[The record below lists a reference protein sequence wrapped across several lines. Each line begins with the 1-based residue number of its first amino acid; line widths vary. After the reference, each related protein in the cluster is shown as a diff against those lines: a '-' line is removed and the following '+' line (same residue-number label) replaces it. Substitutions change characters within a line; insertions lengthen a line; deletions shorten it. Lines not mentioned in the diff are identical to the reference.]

1 MYRRLAQIAA
11 VLASVAAAACGST
24 VTNVEPTPATIGVGD
39 LPGGNGSP
47 TLTIEQGSSRTTV
60 PLSPEERLG
69 NFVDGNR
76 VIMLGDSVMAAT
88 AQRYSNDMC
97 STLVPLD
104 WQVEVNAESGRFV
117 QWGNFVLDFR
127 LDEEWD
133 IGVVL
138 LGNNFGG
145 NLEYYREQLSR
156 IVDRLSPAKVVLLTV
171 SEFDPTRVEVNE
183 MVFDVAVGNPDVYVL
198 DWAAVTASDP
208 LLTGRDGLHL
218 SVEGRERLALEISLV
233 LGDAPDGSGKC
244 LPTEFADDSM
254 GPVTGPNDTIDTT
267 PTSSDSSVP
276 TDSTVDESS
285 TTTPTDST
293 ATSDGRGTRP

>member
-1 MYRRLAQIAA
+1 MYRRLALIAA
-11 VLASVAAAACGST
+11 VLASAATAACGST
-24 VTNVEPTPATIGVGD
+24 LSNVEPTAATIGVGE
-39 LPGGNGSP
+39 LPDGSGSP
-47 TLTIEQGSSRTTV
+47 SATIEQGSSRTTV
-60 PLSPEERLG
+60 PLAPEERLG
-69 NFVDGNR
+69 NFVNGNR

-97 STLVPLD
+97 STLVPLG
-104 WQVEVNAESGRFV
+104 WQVEMNAESGRFV

-127 LDEEWD
+127 LDQEWD

-156 IVDRLSPAKVVLLTV
+156 IVDRLAPAKVVLLTV

-183 MVFDVAVGNPDVYVL
+183 LVFDVAVGNPDVYVL

-208 LLTGRDGLHL
+208 MLTGRDGLHL

-233 LGDAPDGSGKC
+233 LGDAPDGPGTC
-244 LPTEFADDSM
+244 LPTDFTDDSM

-267 PTSSDSSVP
+267 PIGSDSTLP
-276 TDSTVDESS
+276 PDSTIDGGS

-293 ATSDGRGTRP
+293 TDSRGTRP

>member
-1 MYRRLAQIAA
+1 MYRRLALIVA
-11 VLASVAAAACGST
+11 VLASAAAAACGST
-24 VTNVEPTPATIGVGD
+24 VSNVEPTPATIGVGD
-39 LPGGNGSP
+39 LPDGGSSP
-47 TLTIEQGSSRTTV
+47 FATIEQGASRTTV
-60 PLSPEERLG
+60 PLAPEERLG

-97 STLVPLD
+97 STLVPLGWD
-104 WQVEVNAESGRFV
+104 VEVNAESGRFV

-127 LDEEWD
+127 LDQEWD

-145 NLEYYREQLSR
+145 NLEYYREQLAR
-156 IVDRLSPAKVVLLTV
+156 IVERLAPAKVVLLTV

-183 MVFDVAVGNPDVYVL
+183 MIFDVAVGNQDVYVL

-208 LLTGRDGLHL
+208 LLTGKDGLHL

-233 LGDAPDGSGKC
+233 LGDAPDDRGTC

-254 GPVTGPNDTIDTT
+254 GPVTGPNDTIDSTT
-267 PTSSDSSVP
+267 PSSDSSVP
-276 TDSTVDESS
+276 TDSTIDSSS
-285 TTTPTDST
+285 TSTPTDST
-293 ATSDGRGTRP
+293 TGGRGTRP